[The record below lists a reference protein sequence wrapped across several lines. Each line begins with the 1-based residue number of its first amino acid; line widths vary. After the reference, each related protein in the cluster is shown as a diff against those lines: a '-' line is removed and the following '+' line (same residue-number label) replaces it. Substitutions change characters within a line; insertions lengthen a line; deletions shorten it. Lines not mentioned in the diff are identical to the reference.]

1 MNEYLNE
8 SIRLRS
14 ELIASNALLRDAEA
28 IIADFM
34 RYFPGPE
41 CQEQESVCDDARA
54 FLKALNER

>member
-1 MNEYLNE
+1 MNEYLAE

-14 ELIASNALLRDAEA
+14 ELVESNALLRDAEA

-41 CQEQESVCDDARA
+41 CQEQESVADDARA

>member
-1 MNEYLNE
+1 MNEYLKE

-28 IIADFM
+28 IIADLM

-54 FLKALNER
+54 FLKAVNER